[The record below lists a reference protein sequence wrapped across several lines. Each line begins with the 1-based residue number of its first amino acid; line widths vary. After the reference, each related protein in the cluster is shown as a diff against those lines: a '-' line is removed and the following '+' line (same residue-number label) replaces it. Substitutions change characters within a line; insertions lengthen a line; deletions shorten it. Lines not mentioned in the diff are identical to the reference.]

1 LLIAAINA
9 TYTSGE
15 SIKYVR
21 KTLMAS
27 DSFHKKVRTFEQ
39 VQLLASQLER
49 VTKKDKKS
57 FWQVFAAQA
66 AAGKFNDLEPFKGLV
81 MAFAVRNK
89 QESSGKALT
98 GV

>member
-1 LLIAAINA
+1 
-9 TYTSGE
+9 
-15 SIKYVR
+15 
-21 KTLMAS
+21 MAS
-27 DSFHKKVRTFEQ
+27 DSFHKK
-39 VQLLASQLER
+39 
-49 VTKKDKKS
+49 KDDKS

-81 MAFAVRNK
+81 MAVAVHNK